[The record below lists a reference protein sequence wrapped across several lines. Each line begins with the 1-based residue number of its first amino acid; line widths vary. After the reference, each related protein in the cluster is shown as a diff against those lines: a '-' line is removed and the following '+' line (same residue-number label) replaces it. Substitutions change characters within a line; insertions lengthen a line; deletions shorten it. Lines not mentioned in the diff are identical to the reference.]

1 LETDV
6 IPPKAAKYHSRLI
19 RTNHR
24 LFGMMI
30 PKFPAV
36 LGFDGAGIIDAVGAD
51 VKDIKV
57 GDEVASHH
65 TAGDR
70 AAAYQV

>member
-1 LETDV
+1 MRQ
-6 IPPKAAKYHSRLI
+6 RLI
-19 RTNHR
+19 GTDNR
-24 LFGMMI
+24 LYGMMI

-36 LGFDGAGIIDAVGAD
+36 LGLDGAGIIDAVGAD
-51 VKDIKV
+51 VGDIKV

-65 TAGDR
+65 IAGDDR

>member
-1 LETDV
+1 
-6 IPPKAAKYHSRLI
+6 
-19 RTNHR
+19 
-24 LFGMMI
+24 MMI

-36 LGFDGAGIIDAVGAD
+36 LGLDGAGIIDAVGAD

-65 TAGDR
+65 IAGDDR
-70 AAAYQV
+70 AAAYQVRPPHCP

>member
-1 LETDV
+1 MQ
-6 IPPKAAKYHSRLI
+6 RLI
-19 RTNHR
+19 RTNDR
-24 LFGMMI
+24 RFGVMI
-30 PKFPAV
+30 PKYPAI
-36 LGFDGAGIIDAVGAD
+36 LGLDGAGIIDAVGAD

-70 AAAYQV
+70 AGAYQV